1 MRWRTELNEN
11 AKVPAFAA
19 SLPELDHN
27 EIVGW
32 VPGAGER
39 FALIALRHGG
49 EDPSVAARFPPS
61 VQIAAESGM
70 EWREVHARGV
80 SGLAQVMSLVVL
92 GGATSVY
99 LGISRGFDPAP
110 IEAIARL
117 KRVLETEA

>member
-1 MRWRTELNEN
+1 VAAVRWRTELNEN

-39 FALIALRHGG
+39 FALIALRHEG
-49 EDPSVAARFPPS
+49 EDPGIAARFPVS
-61 VQIAAESGM
+61 MDIAAESGM
-70 EWREVHARGV
+70 QSHEVFARGI
-80 SGLAQVMSLVVL
+80 SPLARVMSLVVQ

-99 LGISRGFDPAP
+99 LGIRRGFDPTP
-110 IEAIARL
+110 IDAIARL
-117 KRVLETEA
+117 K